1 MDKQL
6 QPTQFLLYKA
16 ENGKIKVDVLIQDET
31 VWLTQEQMAELFGR
45 DRTVISKH
53 IKNIFVEG
61 ELDENVVCANFA
73 HTTKHGAIEN
83 KTQTTT

>member
-6 QPTQFLLYKA
+6 QTTQFLLYKA
-16 ENGKIKVDVLIQDET
+16 ENGKINVDVLIQDET

>member
-6 QPTQFLLYKA
+6 QTTQFLLYKA

-31 VWLTQEQMAELFGR
+31 V
-45 DRTVISKH
+45 
-53 IKNIFVEG
+53 
-61 ELDENVVCANFA
+61 VCANFA